1 MGCQRPP
8 LPDQVGEYGERTIC
22 AGLQRYRVQYA
33 RWMATVTILDDYQRV
48 SLSSADWSPVANR
61 YTVEVISEHISD
73 ESELVARLQDSEVV
87 VAMRERTPFPAE
99 VIKSLP
105 ALRLLVTTGQRNAAF
120 DLRAATE
127 HGVIVCG
134 TTGSG
139 NAVPELTIGMI
150 IALMRNF
157 VQEDAAVRAGGWQH
171 TIGPGLYGQTLGV
184 IGLGRLGT
192 PVATLAQ
199 AFGMSVM
206 AWSPNLTQERAGAH
220 GVQAVTKQQLF
231 AASDVITIHMP
242 LADATR
248 SLVGP
253 AEFALMK
260 PTAYLINTS
269 RGPIVDEAALLDAL
283 QQHRIAGA
291 GLDVYDAEPL
301 PADHPLRSTPNTLL
315 LPHIGYVTTDGY
327 RHWFGQVVENIVA
340 YSNGSPV
347 RVI

>member
-1 MGCQRPP
+1 
-8 LPDQVGEYGERTIC
+8 
-22 AGLQRYRVQYA
+22 
-33 RWMATVTILDDYQRV
+33 MATVTILDDYQRV
-48 SLSSADWSPVANR
+48 SLSSADWSPVTSR
-61 YTVEVISEHISD
+61 YAVEVISEHIAD
-73 ESELVARLQDSEVV
+73 EPELVQRLQGSEVV
-87 VAMRERTPFPAE
+87 VAMRERTPFSAE

-105 ALRLLVTTGQRNAAF
+105 ALRLLVTTGLRNAAI
-120 DLRAATE
+120 DLRAARE

-139 NAVPELTIGMI
+139 NAVPELTMGMI
-150 IALMRNF
+150 IALTRNF
-157 VQEDAAVRAGGWQH
+157 VQEDASIRAGRWQH

-184 IGLGRLGT
+184 MGLGRLGT

-199 AFGMSVM
+199 AFGMPVI

-220 GVQAVTKQQLF
+220 GVQAVSKEQLF
-231 AASDVITIHMP
+231 AASDIITIHLP
-242 LADATR
+242 LSDASR
-248 SLVGP
+248 GLVGS

-260 PTAYLINTS
+260 PAAYLINTS
-269 RGPIVDEAALLDAL
+269 RGPIVEEAALLDAL

-291 GLDVYDAEPL
+291 ALDVYDAEPL
-301 PADHPLRSTPNTLL
+301 PAGHPLRSTPNTLL

-347 RVI
+347 RVL